1 MVCTMYLTE
10 ILYIEFLNVNV
21 LSVKLENLELS
32 VLKTGDVEKD

>member
-1 MVCTMYLTE
+1 MVCTVYLAE

-21 LSVKLENLELS
+21 LSIKLENLELS